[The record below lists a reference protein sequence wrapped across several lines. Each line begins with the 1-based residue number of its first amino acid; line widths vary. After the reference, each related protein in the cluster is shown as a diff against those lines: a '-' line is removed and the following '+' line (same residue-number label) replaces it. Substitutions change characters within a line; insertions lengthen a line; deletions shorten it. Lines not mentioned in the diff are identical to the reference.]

1 MLAIRNLRHAYG
13 DRAVLSIGDWSV
25 AQGEASLV
33 LGPSGSGKSTLLA
46 IVAGLLTP
54 REGRIEVAGTE
65 VTALAPRERDRF
77 RARNVGIVL
86 QRLHLIGVLGVRD
99 NLRIARRLA
108 GLAEDAALVDGTL
121 DALGIGHLASRN
133 AASLSV
139 GEAQRVAIA
148 RALVNRPKV
157 ILADEPTAALDDDNC
172 ARAVTLLMGQAAA
185 CGATLLIATH
195 DRRVAD
201 RFTRRLEL

>member
-13 DRAVLSIGDWSV
+13 DRAVLSIDDWSV

-54 REGRIEVAGTE
+54 SNGRVEVAGTE

-77 RARNVGIVL
+77 RALNVGIVL
-86 QRLHLIGVLGVRD
+86 QRLHLIGVIGVRD
-99 NLRIARRLA
+99 NLRTARRLA
-108 GLAEDAALVDGTL
+108 GLGEDAALIDGTL
-121 DALGIGHLASRN
+121 AALGAGHLASRR

-172 ARAVTLLMGQAAA
+172 ERAVSLLVGQAAA
-185 CGATLLIATH
+185 CGATLLVATH

-201 RFTRRLEL
+201 HFTRRLEL